1 MLNNANIE
9 NCFNIYPPI
18 YPETADKYCAIFN
31 DLQIYDLLNTPKI
44 GDLGRL
50 WYRDFASFFFGSIEL
65 KNRIRLIQ
73 EFFVLIPKKNGKS
86 TISGL
91 IMLTALLTNPYR
103 GAEFALIS
111 PSREVTQNAFI
122 PVCEAIRLKQ
132 EQGKYLFLE
141 IIDKDDKRYIK
152 DKRTNAVLKVIW
164 ANEKIIQGK
173 KFQGVLIDEIAL
185 WQKVV
190 KNAHIILNEIT
201 GNLVNKKDAFLI
213 YLTTQSS
220 EPPQG
225 VFKAL
230 LTKARRI
237 AKGGLQVAKE
247 NNFYPV
253 LYEFSEKEIKEKAY
267 LLPKNWAKVNPNIGV
282 SVSIDRLKQMQ
293 QDAID
298 AGQAALNEFYAKY
311 LNVEIT
317 IADNI
322 GKWQGADFWVQCE
335 KRITLNQIIEKS
347 DFIYIGIDGGGL
359 DDLTGLAVLGVD
371 KKGLWRIYCTAYGY
385 KSVLDRKGLAKR
397 LADFQANGECL
408 IVEKLGDDAKAIA
421 DTVHKIVAS
430 GKVNKIGID
439 PRGIGDILGEIKA
452 SGTPETLIEPVN
464 QGVALMSA
472 ERLLTRR
479 LAQNNCIISQ
489 SDLMRFCVS
498 NAVVEDRGDDYFL
511 SKKSSQF
518 KIDPLMALL
527 NCVALYERYGDKK
540 PLSVSNSSL
549 TNAINLMRAINGN
562 IA

>member
-1 MLNNANIE
+1 MSNIE
-9 NCFNIYPPI
+9 NRFNIDSPI

-91 IMLTALLTNPYR
+91 IMLTALLANPYR

-122 PVCEAIRLKQ
+122 PICEAIRLKQ
-132 EQGKYLFLE
+132 EKGQYLFLE
-141 IIDKDDKRYIK
+141 IVDKDDKRYIK

-185 WQKVV
+185 WQKTV

-237 AKGGLQVAKE
+237 AKGGLHAAKE
-247 NNFYPV
+247 NNFYPI

-267 LLPKNWAKVNPNIGV
+267 LQPENWAKVNPNIGV
-282 SVSIDRLKQMQ
+282 SVSLDRLKQMQ
-293 QDAID
+293 SDAID

-335 KRITLNQIIEKS
+335 KRITLQQVIAKS
-347 DFIYIGIDGGGL
+347 NYLYIGIDGGGL
-359 DDLTGLAVLGVD
+359 DDLTGLAVLGID
-371 KKGLWRIYCTAYGY
+371 NKGLWRIWATAYGY
-385 KSVLDRKGLAKR
+385 KSVLERKGLAKR
-397 LADFQANGECL
+397 LSDFQANGECL
-408 IVEKLGDDAKAIA
+408 IVEKLGDDAKAIGELVA
-421 DTVHKIVAS
+421 KIYNS
-430 GKVNKIGID
+430 KKLLKIGID
-439 PRGIGDILGEIKA
+439 PRGIGDILSEIKA
-452 SGTPETLIEPVN
+452 SGTPENLIEPIN
-464 QGVALMSA
+464 QGTALMSA
-472 ERLLTRR
+472 EKTLSRR

-498 NAVVEDRGDDYFL
+498 NAVIEDRGDDYFL

-527 NCVALYERYGDKK
+527 NCVALFERYGVRNTVKIN
-540 PLSVSNSSL
+540 NSGL
-549 TNAINLMRAINGN
+549 HNAIAILNKLN
-562 IA
+562 A

>member
-1 MLNNANIE
+1 M
-9 NCFNIYPPI
+9 FYPCY
-18 YPETADKYCAIFN
+18 YPETADKYIKIFN
-31 DLQIYDLLNTPKI
+31 ELQIADLLNTPKI
-44 GDLGRL
+44 KDLPQA
-50 WYRDFASFFFGSIEL
+50 WYSDFVLSFFGCVDIE
-65 KNRIRLIQ
+65 KRERLIQ
-73 EFFVLIPKKNGKS
+73 EFFVLIPKKNAKS

-91 IMLTALLTNPYR
+91 IMLTVLIANPYQ
-103 GAEFALIS
+103 GAEFALIAAS
-111 PSREVTQNAFI
+111 KEVVNNAFI
-122 PVCEAIRLKQ
+122 PICECIKLSPALSSILKVYDN
-132 EQGKYLFLE
+132 GDNK
-141 IIDKDDKRYIK
+141 YIK
-152 DKRTNAVLKVIW
+152 HNKTNAVLRITTPLMKT
-164 ANEKIIQGK
+164 NQGK
-173 KFQGVLIDEIAL
+173 KWQGVLIDEIAL
-185 WQKVV
+185 WQDI
-190 KNAHIILNEIT
+190 KNSVSILNEIS
-201 GNLVNKKDAFLI
+201 GNLVNKKDAFII
-213 YLTTQSS
+213 YLTTQSHQ
-220 EPPQG
+220 PPKG

-230 LTKARRI
+230 LEKARRI
-237 AKGGLQVAKE
+237 DKSGEKE
-247 NNFYPV
+247 ILKSKFLPI
-253 LYEFSEKEIKEKAY
+253 LYEFSENQIKENYHKD
-267 LLPKNWAKVNPNIGV
+267 PEKWAIVNPNLGV
-282 SVSIDRLKQMQ
+282 SVDIDRLKQMQ
-293 QDAID
+293 TDAIQAGAD
-298 AGQAALNEFYAKY
+298 ALREFEAKY

-317 IADNI
+317 IENALN
-322 GKWQGADFWVQCE
+322 GWQGADFWVQCE

-347 DFIYIGIDGGGL
+347 DFIYLGIDGGGL

-439 PRGIGDILGEIKA
+439 PRGIGDILSEIKA
-452 SGTPETLIEPVN
+452 SGTPESIIEPVN

-479 LAQNNCIISQ
+479 LAQNNCVISK

-540 PLSVSNSSL
+540 PLSVSNSGL
-549 TNAINLMRAINGN
+549 TNAINLMRAING
-562 IA
+562 